1 MATWMTLKDLAEYL
15 QFSKEKIY
23 HLARSNSIPCYK
35 IGSQWRFKKEEIDRW
50 VEKKKNRHG
59 SKEQEAEV

>member
-1 MATWMTLKDLAEYL
+1 MAKWMTLKDLAEYL

-35 IGSQWRFKKEEIDRW
+35 IGSQWRFRKEEVDKW
-50 VEKKKNRHG
+50 VEKKNRHR
-59 SKEQEAEV
+59 SKKQETEV